1 MKKPEFY
8 TGRLGNK
15 LFQIAYLYSQVK
27 EGFIPDWYVQD
38 YKYFKKYIEEIKQL
52 FSEGI
57 GYLEQVGVHVRRG
70 PNPVN
75 PAEPNYSENSF
86 YTNLS
91 RTDYYSKAMAMFPNE
106 DFLIFS
112 DDQEWCRSNFFGDNI
127 QIMDKGDEREDFNLL
142 ASC

>member
-52 FSEGI
+52 FSE
-57 GYLEQVGVHVRRG
+57 
-70 PNPVN
+70 
-75 PAEPNYSENSF
+75 
-86 YTNLS
+86 
-91 RTDYYSKAMAMFPNE
+91 
-106 DFLIFS
+106 
-112 DDQEWCRSNFFGDNI
+112 
-127 QIMDKGDEREDFNLL
+127 
-142 ASC
+142 